1 MAECAGRQLMSGGSA
16 ILHDKLWWDAA
27 AHVIVTYKNRMFGFI
42 SLSAKMCQVPCS
54 QIHQNLEYLFH

>member
-1 MAECAGRQLMSGGSA
+1 MSGGSA

-54 QIHQNLEYLFH
+54 QIHQNLESLFH